1 MKKILFFSI
10 LFAICSAFAAV
21 SYKKSTPVVKEV
33 ALPAPPSLDQFER
46 PQRKEYDK
54 YTKEKG
60 SKGAILFIKLLEQ
73 FPKGTLPYSLTT
85 NVLRE
90 QIKTNST
97 NDYVSKDKR
106 VTIGSK
112 FLTFFPNLH
121 EQSKFSRSPQPL
133 PEAFLAF
140 EARGK
145 HILIYFTNYY
155 NYKTYYVSV
164 FDANGNSISEKTFAV
179 VNLKRLTTATLDDN
193 FELTRTNY
201 DVIWDKEPDEN
212 GYKNCKIRELKFSK
226 MTVESLIKEGGEKE
240 IKIEKNMVDRANP

>member
-1 MKKILFFSI
+1 MKKILFFSV
-10 LFAICSAFAAV
+10 LFAVCSAFAAV
-21 SYKKSTPVVKEV
+21 SYKKTSPVAEEV
-33 ALPAPPSLDQFER
+33 SLPAPPSLDQFES

-60 SKGAILFIKLLEQ
+60 TKDAVSFIKLLQQ

-90 QIKTNST
+90 QIKTNAT

-106 VTIGSK
+106 ATIGSK
-112 FLTFFPNLH
+112 FLTFFPNLN
-121 EQSKFSRSPQPL
+121 ENSKFSRSPQPL

-140 EARGK
+140 EAKGK
-145 HILIYFTNYY
+145 HILIYFTNHY

-164 FDANGNSISEKTFAV
+164 FDAKGNSISEKTFAL
-179 VNLKRLTTATLDDN
+179 VNLKKLTTATLDDN
-193 FELTRTNY
+193 FELTRNNY
-201 DVIWDKEPDEN
+201 DVIWDKKPDEN
-212 GYKNCKIRELKFSK
+212 GYKNCKITELKLTK
-226 MTVESLIKEGGEKE
+226 MTVESLIKKDSEKE